1 MASAEYTDGE
11 LPLLRLLPLV
21 QRLVSLAEIRKHYGL
36 TRSQIIIL
44 IALYYRETLTMS
56 RIAEY
61 LASSKEQATRA
72 VAGMVEHGLAE
83 RMESAE
89 NRTRVYV
96 CLTETGRDYVEQCR
110 AELRKQLGE
119 KVNAALTPEE
129 KVQLHASLETAVTLL
144 SKIQDGGNE

>member
-1 MASAEYTDGE
+1 MASEEYTDEE

-21 QRLVSLAEIRKHYGL
+21 QRTVSLAEIRKHYGL

-44 IALYYRETLTMS
+44 IALYYRGAVTMS

-72 VAGMVEHGLAE
+72 VAGMVEQGLAE
-83 RMESAE
+83 RLESEE

-96 CLTETGRDYVEQCR
+96 RLTETGRDYVEQCR
-110 AELRKQLGE
+110 AVLRKQM
-119 KVNAALTPEE
+119 KDKADAALTPEE
-129 KVQLHASLETAVTLL
+129 QQQLCVSLNTAVSLLCKVQDAE
-144 SKIQDGGNE
+144 K

>member
-1 MASAEYTDGE
+1 MASVEYTDEE

-21 QRLVSLAEIRKHYGL
+21 QRTVSLAELRKHYGL

-72 VAGMVEHGLAE
+72 VAGMVEQGLAE
-83 RMESAE
+83 RLESPE

-110 AELRKQLGE
+110 TELRKQMKD
-119 KVNAALTPEE
+119 KVDAALNPEE
-129 KVQLHASLETAVTLL
+129 KQQLCEAVNTAVALL
-144 SKIQDGGNE
+144 CKVQDAEK